1 MTPTAARDIADS
13 ALAFIAADRDRTEA
27 FLFSSGAAPDQLR
40 TLAQR
45 PEFAGFVLDFLLQ
58 SDANLLDFQTFSGI
72 SPMLVQSA
80 RQVLAGPQEYF

>member
-13 ALAFIAADRDRTEA
+13 ALAFIASDPDRAEA

-40 TLAQR
+40 ALAQQ